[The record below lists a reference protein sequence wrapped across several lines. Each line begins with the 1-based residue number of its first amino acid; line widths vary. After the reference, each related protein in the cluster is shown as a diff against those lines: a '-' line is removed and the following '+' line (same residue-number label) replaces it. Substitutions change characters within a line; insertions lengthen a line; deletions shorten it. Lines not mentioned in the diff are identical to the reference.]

1 MNYNLANP
9 VELKAA
15 RNRVSYLARKGQRV
29 RITKV
34 VEGRSLAQNSY
45 LHLLIA
51 AYATQWGYTLDEA
64 KTIYKRDVNRNIYA
78 YEKNGSYFLKSSAD
92 LTKDEMTASIDNF
105 LEHAKALGH
114 PLPLATDKEWLLQ
127 IENEIERG
135 SWYTKH

>member
-1 MNYNLANP
+1 MNYNLADKT
-9 VELKAA
+9 ELKAA

-29 RITKV
+29 RITKI

-45 LHLLIA
+45 LHLIIA
-51 AYATQWGYTLDEA
+51 AYATQWGYKLDEA
-64 KTIYKRDVNRNIYA
+64 KTIYKRVVNRNIYA
-78 YEKNGSYFLKSSAD
+78 YEKNGEWFLRSSSD
-92 LTKDEMTASIDNF
+92 LNKEEMAASIDNF
-105 LEHAKALGH
+105 LEHAKSLGH

>member
-51 AYATQWGYTLDEA
+51 AYATQWGYKFDEA
-64 KTIYKRDVNRNIYA
+64 KTIYKRVVNRNIYA
-78 YEKNGSYFLKSSAD
+78 YEKNGEWFLRSSAD
-92 LTKDEMTASIDNF
+92 LNKEEMAASIDNF
-105 LEHAKALGH
+105 LEHAKELGH